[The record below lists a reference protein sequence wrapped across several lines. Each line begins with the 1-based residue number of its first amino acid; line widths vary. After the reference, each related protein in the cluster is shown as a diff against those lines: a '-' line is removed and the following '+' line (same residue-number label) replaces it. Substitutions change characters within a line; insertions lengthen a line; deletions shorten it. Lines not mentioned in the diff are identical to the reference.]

1 MQQCVK
7 LLKQTAGPVMP
18 PNSKYAPPRRA
29 EMKQSMEALIHHF
42 KLYTEGY
49 HVPAG
54 EAYAA
59 VEAPKGE
66 FGVYLVADGTNKP
79 YRLKIRAPG
88 FPHLAAM
95 DYLCKGHM
103 LADVSAVLGS
113 LDIVFGEI
121 DR

>member
-1 MQQCVK
+1 V
-7 LLKQTAGPVMP
+7 
-18 PNSKYAPPRRA
+18 
-29 EMKQSMEALIHHF
+29 
-42 KLYTEGY
+42 
-49 HVPAG
+49 
-54 EAYAA
+54 
-59 VEAPKGE
+59 
-66 FGVYLVADGTNKP
+66 
-79 YRLKIRAPG
+79 KIRAPG